1 MKNSEMKTII
11 RHIDRLTRNLN
22 IKARR
27 RDAFSFSTADKD
39 LSLTKNAL
47 KHQCDVMSQ
56 MLEGC
61 DKEFS
66 KSGFVQKK
74 INSED
79 FESAKKYTESFAREI
94 QRFNKVAVSI
104 LNLIDEAIKLQRG

>member
-22 IKARR
+22 VKARR
-27 RDAFSFSTADKD
+27 RDAFSFSMNDKD
-39 LSLTKNAL
+39 LSLTKSSL
-47 KHQCDVMSQ
+47 KHQCNVLSE
-56 MLEGC
+56 MLSGC

-66 KSGFVQKK
+66 NSGFVQKK

-79 FESAKKYTESFAREI
+79 FESAKKYTQSFAREI

-104 LNLIDEAIKLQRG
+104 LDLIDQAIKQQRG